1 MLITQLKGVT
11 SWFFSCITN
20 STPLCPFQNW
30 WAIFSDNQPQFLSI
44 LQFHLKLLV
53 RYGQIP
59 ITIMKFFLLQ
69 LCQHLSCSGGIL
81 DGLASSP
88 LTATLPP
95 PCTSLSCLTLENSC
109 YFCTELEK
117 VFTWPLAYLPD
128 AVAVADSWREVK
140 KAELVENTNSR
151 SRFLFHLVWRG
162 HGKELP
168 WGLGQWGSGQLATC
182 GKKEGVLIVIYS
194 YICIIYI
201 KNQISISTSRWAS
214 PWAVESAEKAA
225 RASPKLGGVA
235 GVFDGVPHGRPA
247 PPGLCIGSYPVT
259 QFAGQ

>member
-1 MLITQLKGVT
+1 MGHLFWQPTPVPLNSPVPSQTLGQV
-11 SWFFSCITN
+11 WADPYYNNEVFSSSIM
-20 STPLCPFQNW
+20 STP
-30 WAIFSDNQPQFLSI
+30 
-44 LQFHLKLLV
+44 
-53 RYGQIP
+53 
-59 ITIMKFFLLQ
+59 FLLRWNIGW
-69 LCQHLSCSGGIL
+69 LGLFPPDSHL
-81 DGLASSP
+81 ATP
-88 LTATLPP
+88 LH
-95 PCTSLSCLTLENSC
+95 LTVMSHPR
-109 YFCTELEK
+109 ELLLLLYWAGK

-201 KNQISISTSRWAS
+201 KYQISISTSWWTS

-235 GVFDGVPHGRPA
+235 GVFDGVPQGRPA
-247 PPGLCIGSYPVT
+247 PPGLWFVSYPVT
-259 QFAGQ
+259 QFAGHWL

>member
-1 MLITQLKGVT
+1 MGYLFWQP
-11 SWFFSCITN
+11 
-20 STPLCPFQNW
+20 TPVRVF
-30 WAIFSDNQPQFLSI
+30 SI
-44 LQFHLKLLV
+44 LQFHFKLLV

-109 YFCTELEK
+109 YFCIELEK

-182 GKKEGVLIVIYS
+182 GKKEDVLIFI
-194 YICIIYI
+194 
-201 KNQISISTSRWAS
+201 
-214 PWAVESAEKAA
+214 
-225 RASPKLGGVA
+225 
-235 GVFDGVPHGRPA
+235 
-247 PPGLCIGSYPVT
+247 
-259 QFAGQ
+259 